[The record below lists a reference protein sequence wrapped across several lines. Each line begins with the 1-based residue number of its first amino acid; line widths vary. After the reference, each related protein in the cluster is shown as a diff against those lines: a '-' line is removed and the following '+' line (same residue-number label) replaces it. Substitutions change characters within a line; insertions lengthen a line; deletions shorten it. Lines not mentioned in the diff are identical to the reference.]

1 MLLSD
6 FLRAMESIAPES
18 LAMEYDNPGLI
29 VGTKR
34 ESISRVLVAL
44 DASLA
49 VVEEA
54 KRLSCGLVVTHHPL
68 LFHAVKKI
76 TPTDPLTAPVWEL
89 IRADIAMFAA
99 HTNLDSAEGGV
110 NTVLCRALG
119 VVSETPV
126 PPDMI
131 CRAGELSE
139 PCSFTEL
146 CRRVEAALGTRVRAA
161 GPERQVERVLV
172 CGGAGGSEYPLA
184 AANGAQALITG
195 ECKHNEAIEAEAAGV
210 NVIAAGHFE
219 TECIVLPP
227 LAERLRA
234 LFPETEF
241 ILSRVGTPLRTL

>member
-34 ESISRVLVAL
+34 ENISRVLVAL

-68 LFHAVKKI
+68 LFSPVKKLS
-76 TPTDPLTAPVWEL
+76 PFDPLTAPVWEL

-110 NTVLCRALG
+110 NTVLCRRLG

-131 CRAGELSE
+131 CRVGVLAE

-146 CRRVEAALGTRVRAA
+146 CRRVEAALDTRVRAS
-161 GPERQVERVLV
+161 GPERQVDRVMV
-172 CGGAGGSEYPLA
+172 CGGAGGSEYRLA

-227 LAERLRA
+227 LIERLRA
-234 LFPETEF
+234 LFPDTEF